1 MRTCEVNKWE
11 EMATWIEQADKFAN
25 ENDKNNY
32 ENIIVTHD
40 LQDCIDDSLDKVF
53 EHLPIINYSKYSE
66 ENGQDLFNYEEQQE
80 NEENTG

>member
-1 MRTCEVNKWE
+1 
-11 EMATWIEQADKFAN
+11 MATWVEQADKFAN
-25 ENDKNNY
+25 ENEKNNY

-53 EHLPIINYSKYSE
+53 EQLPIINYSKYSE
-66 ENGQDLFNYEEQQE
+66 ENGREHTNYEEQQE